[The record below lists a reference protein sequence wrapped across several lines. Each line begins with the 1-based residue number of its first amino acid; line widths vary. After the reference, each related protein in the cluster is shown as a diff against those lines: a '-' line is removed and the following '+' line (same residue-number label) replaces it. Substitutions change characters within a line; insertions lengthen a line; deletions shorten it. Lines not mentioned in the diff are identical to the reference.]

1 MEYHVEELGDS
12 NAADWD
18 HVNEIAEDGSFCHSL
33 KWKEVL
39 ERTFGYQ
46 ARYFLVYR
54 DHQPI
59 ALFPLYKT
67 KIKWFSGLTT
77 LPMSVYD
84 HILVTDKQDPM
95 IIEQALSKI
104 KDLMKRE
111 ELCFANLGLTAEMK
125 NYFPDLSATL
135 FTTGGNMVLNLRE
148 NSTDKIWTSLSYNQR
163 SKIRRFEKDGFTVHE
178 ADSTEELNT
187 FFRYC
192 AKHMNYVN
200 TRRRQS
206 SDKQWYPTGFKFEHE
221 LIRVYKNE
229 VVVAMLRRNQQIA
242 GGALY
247 VLFTPTRKMYGRILW
262 SNRELPNR
270 YNPTSALSWYG
281 VRRASEM
288 GFSTFCFGD
297 TQDDPNSIHYITKAK
312 FGAQFQR
319 KYAVI
324 FSRSRVFNLAY
335 DAFRFAR
342 QHRLVN
348 SISRSGPPET

>member
-229 VVVAMLRRNQQIA
+229 VVVA
-242 GGALY
+242 
-247 VLFTPTRKMYGRILW
+247 
-262 SNRELPNR
+262 R